1 MKKTL
6 EYMTLCTLVLGVGY
20 FAAFFI
26 LGWLAP
32 HHKVINRFYSNTFYS
47 LRCVYESDYINRLE
61 KHEGILRIKK
71 AYEGS
76 IVKPGGYG
84 IGFVIPDALKADI
97 SSIPEGTEV
106 EAYIGKRL
114 DRDTIGYYHN
124 EIRSIAVKGKPKL

>member
-6 EYMTLCTLVLGVGY
+6 EYMTLFTLVLGVGY

-32 HHKVINRFYSNTFYS
+32 HHKGINRFYSNTFYS
-47 LRCVYESDYINRLE
+47 LRCVYESNYINRLE
-61 KHEGILRIKK
+61 RHEGVLRINK
-71 AYEGS
+71 ADEPR
-76 IVKPGGYG
+76 IMKPDGYG
-84 IGFVIPDALKADI
+84 IGFVTPDALKEEIA
-97 SSIPEGTEV
+97 SIPEGTEV

-124 EIRSIAVKGKPKL
+124 EIRSIAVKTAPKL